1 MRTIVNAGERH
12 GIDPYQRYMRY
23 TNDVDLNRKLKD
35 WENFY
40 NYHRPHGAHEGKTPY
55 EKLKSSIL
63 ND

>member
-1 MRTIVNAGERH
+1 MSDSING
-12 GIDPYQRYMRY
+12 
-23 TNDVDLNRKLKD
+23 
-35 WENFY
+35 ENFY